1 MTQYPHDE
9 FDDVPER
16 LEREGTHRE
25 FVRVKNPRVGLW
37 VLVIIG
43 VAVLVFGLIMYTV
56 LRPADVNKD
65 DDASDAPSTSAP
77 ASSAPA
83 SATPSESAGKSATP
97 TSPAATESTK
107 ASKSTSPTP
116 SSSDASSSPASEV
129 DHSVSVGVYNSTGQT
144 GLAAQKATALRQAGF
159 TSVSNSNWTRQND
172 SSAVYYKGAE
182 QEATA
187 KDVAKTLGISNV
199 VQTSNIATPIAVVI
213 GN

>member
-1 MTQYPHDE
+1 
-9 FDDVPER
+9 
-16 LEREGTHRE
+16 
-25 FVRVKNPRVGLW
+25 
-37 VLVIIG
+37 
-43 VAVLVFGLIMYTV
+43 LVFGLIMYTV

-65 DDASDAPSTSAP
+65 DDTSDAPSTSAP

-97 TSPAATESTK
+97 TSPAASESTK

-116 SSSDASSSPASEV
+116 SSDASSSPASEV